1 MTNSFFLTKW
11 FLLGMQWVYSNVGD
25 VVLTILISTILI
37 RLITVFSDIKTRKS
51 SAGMAR
57 IQPQIQRLQ
66 ERYKNNPQKLQ
77 QEQSKLM
84 KKEGV
89 SMFGSCLPLLI
100 TMPIFFCIIYAFR
113 AWGYEHVIQLL
124 ISDNPTELFASCKF
138 LWVHN
143 IWQPDNGMSP
153 VIQDA
158 AQFLATKNLD
168 KLIFLDKNPEV
179 WQRLVDMGL
188 AVVSGTGANGEV
200 LHTFLQTP
208 EAIAAYNAILQPCVD
223 MYAGLNN
230 GWFILPVLAGGLG
243 LLSSWVSMRGQPK
256 SAANDQA
263 QATSKI
269 MMYMMPVMFFIAC
282 LQASAAFS
290 IYWVFSSVLSVAVTL
305 VINKVFKIN
314 AAAEEDK
321 KA

>member
-1 MTNSFFLTKW
+1 
-11 FLLGMQWVYSNVGD
+11 MQWIYNNVGD
-25 VVLTILISTILI
+25 VVLTILISTLVI

-84 KKEGV
+84 KREGV

-100 TMPIFFCIIYAFR
+100 TMPIFFCFIYAFR

-124 ISDNPTELFASCKF
+124 ISENPAELFASTKF

-158 AQFLATKNLD
+158 ASFLATKNLD
-168 KLIFLDKNPEV
+168 KLIFLNNNPEA
-179 WQRLVDMGL
+179 WQKLVQMGL
-188 AVVSGTGANGEV
+188 AAVSGTGATGET
-200 LHTFLQTP
+200 LYTFLQTP
-208 EAIAAYNAILQPCVD
+208 AAIAAYNTTLQPCVD

-230 GWFILPVLAGGLG
+230 GWFVLPVLAGALG

-256 SAANDQA
+256 AANDTA
-263 QATSKI
+263 QSTSKV
-269 MMYMMPVMFFIAC
+269 MMYMMPVMFFVAC

-290 IYWVFSSVLSVAVTL
+290 LYWVFSSLLSVGVTL
-305 VINKVFKIN
+305 VINRVYKIN
-314 AAAEEDK
+314 APAEEGK

>member
-25 VVLTILISTILI
+25 VVITILISTLLI

-77 QEQSKLM
+77 QEQTKLM

-89 SMFGSCLPLLI
+89 SMFGSCLPILI
-100 TMPIFFCIIYAFR
+100 TMPIFFCFIYAFR

-124 ISDNPTELFASCKF
+124 ISDDPAELFASCKF

-168 KLIFLDKNPEV
+168 KLIFLDKHPEV
-179 WQRLVDMGL
+179 WQKLIDMGL

-208 EAIAAYNAILQPCVD
+208 EAIAAYNNVLQPCVD

-230 GWFILPVLAGGLG
+230 GWFILPVLAGALG

-256 SAANDQA
+256 AANDQA
-263 QATSKI
+263 QTTSKV
-269 MMYMMPVMFFIAC
+269 MMYMMPVMFFVAC

-290 IYWVFSSVLSVAVTL
+290 VYWVISSALSVIVTL